1 MLRALRLT
9 HPALRTAARG
19 PHLAPRYAA
28 VCVRTISRG
37 IATER
42 WKKYPFDPAGALDEH
57 GHIPAAPYDLSP
69 LPGSAPEY
77 QTHLI
82 LLPRE
87 YPHPDT
93 TWPSHIDAAC
103 PLHAELSSRARQGG
117 SLEGYG
123 LSFASSDTTITPN
136 GTQGLSPWDP
146 HRAAAMRSP
155 PNQAVE
161 DETFTLYA
169 YRTPG
174 LFVEYPEPLSLRT
187 LPSGEALRK
196 KLDALFARPE
206 ARLDS
211 ETHIFVCTHGTRDCR
226 CGVVGTELR
235 EALQQ
240 KVQEH
245 IAQCKQ
251 DGSEPARR
259 VRVLDISHVG
269 GHKVRH
275 PHTHP
280 SGLPMPSY
288 TPTAIGTA
296 TSACRMHRTS
306 HHATDPSLL
315 LRAALAPASSRHDL
329 QDLRERLV
337 VWPRWRGRLGM
348 SSQDAREHMNLWGPP
363 VVYSAQIAPR
373 ARGAPAAA
381 PPPSAAASTAPA
393 DAAPDAPSSRTQA
406 THAPLRF
413 HGYDGQ
419 WYDVEGIIGETLME
433 TAKRHDLPSIEATC
447 GGELECA
454 TCHAYLCDAQ
464 RKDPQARG
472 DVDHV
477 PAEADALFGPMS
489 DEEDDMLE
497 YAIDRRASSRLTCQI
512 TVSRR
517 IAEWMEKGGR
527 VELPRY

>member
-1 MLRALRLT
+1 MLRALRPT
-9 HPALRTAARG
+9 HLALRTAARG
-19 PHLAPRYAA
+19 TRITPRYTA
-28 VCVRTISRG
+28 VCLRTVSRG
-37 IATER
+37 IATDR
-42 WKKYPFDPAGALDEH
+42 WKKYPFDPSGALDEH

-77 QTHLI
+77 QTHLV

-103 PLHAELSSRARQGG
+103 PLYAELSSRARQGG

-123 LSFASSDTTITPN
+123 LSFASSDTPVPTHDTP
-136 GTQGLSPWDP
+136 GLAPWDP

-187 LPSGEALRK
+187 LPSGQALRET
-196 KLDALFARPE
+196 LDTLFARPD

-211 ETHIFVCTHGTRDCR
+211 ETHIFVCTHGMRDCR
-226 CGVVGTELR
+226 CGVVVTELR
-235 EALQQ
+235 EALQH

-245 IAQCKQ
+245 VAQCKK
-251 DGSEPARR
+251 DGSKPARR

-269 GHKVRH
+269 GHKVRRL
-275 PHTHP
+275 HTHL
-280 SGLPMPSY
+280 SGPPMLSY
-288 TPTAIGTA
+288 TPTATGTA
-296 TSACRMHRTS
+296 TSVCRMHRTCQRIP
-306 HHATDPSLL
+306 DFSLL

-373 ARGAPAAA
+373 ARGAPTGASSSSAAA
-381 PPPSAAASTAPA
+381 PAAPA
-393 DAAPDAPSSRTQA
+393 DAAPSSRSHA

-419 WYDVEGIIGETLME
+419 WYDVEGIVGETLME
-433 TAKRHDLPSIEATC
+433 TAKRHNLPSIEATC

-464 RKDPQARG
+464 RQDPQARG

-477 PAEADALFGPMS
+477 PSDGDALFGPMS

-512 TVSRR
+512 AVSRR
-517 IAEWMEKGGR
+517 IADWMEKGGR